1 MKHLR
6 AYLTGFA
13 LFLAFVAGGASAAWI
28 PSMSGPQDLS
38 QTWYLFNQQLG
49 NYMSY
54 AQTGELG
61 SLSFSPGVC
70 VSTTSLCVYMP
81 NGALRYIQTS
91 ATP

>member
-6 AYLTGFA
+6 SFLTGFA
-13 LFLAFVAGGASAAWI
+13 LFLAGAASAAWI
-28 PSMSGPQDLS
+28 PSMSGGQDLS

-54 AQTGELG
+54 SQTGELG
-61 SLSFSPGVC
+61 RLSFSPSAQ
-70 VSTTSLCVYMP
+70 VSGTSFYVYMP
-81 NGALRYIQTS
+81 NGDLRYIQTS

>member
-13 LFLAFVAGGASAAWI
+13 LFLAGAASAAWI
-28 PSMSGPQDLS
+28 PSMSGGQDLS
-38 QTWYLFNQQLG
+38 QTWFLFNQQLG

-54 AQTGELG
+54 AQVGEQG
-61 SLSFSPGVC
+61 SLSFSPSVC
-70 VSTTSLCVYMP
+70 VSSTSLCVYMP